1 MKTGRKSSSSTDDQM
16 TDDRIRE
23 LFTKYILSESERLKS
38 LPDPYGIRCSGDV
51 ESYFEEPRHPH
62 LVSHQLMDLDSEE
75 EMVSRLSDMWR
86 DSPNLLA
93 MIPEMA
99 KLALELRSGSEDQS
113 ADLDSFIYVMY

>member
-1 MKTGRKSSSSTDDQM
+1 M

-23 LFTKYILSESERLKS
+23 LFTKYILPESERLKS
-38 LPDPYGIRCSGDV
+38 LPDPYGIRCNADV
-51 ESYFEEPRHPH
+51 QSYFEEPRHPQH
-62 LVSHQLMDLDSEE
+62 VSHQLMDLDSEE
-75 EMVSRLSDMWR
+75 ELVSRLSDMWR

-99 KLALELRSGSEDQS
+99 KLALELRTGSEDQS